1 MTQSPEAI
9 DLPGIDDIGDLDVV
23 ALEAIAVD
31 VATSAGALIVDE
43 RPDRLGVST
52 KSTDTDVV
60 TVMDQRSQDHL
71 LARLAELRP
80 DDAVYGEEEGGA
92 AGTSGITWVVDP
104 IDGTVNFLYDLP
116 AYAVSVAAVVGDPRR
131 PGAWRPVA
139 GAVLN
144 PVSGECYRAA
154 LGHGAR
160 LVTRDGATRTLS
172 GRPAPSSLAHCL
184 VATGFGYAA
193 ETRRWQAQI
202 LLDLLPRVRD
212 LRRIGSAAL
221 DLCRLAAG
229 EVDAY
234 YETGLNPWDVAA
246 GWLVVTEAGLTLGGP
261 EEAPTKELTW
271 ATSATLAP
279 EFGPLVRDL
288 TREHGPA

>member
-1 MTQSPEAI
+1 MI
-9 DLPGIDDIGDLDVV
+9 DLPDDLDVA

-31 VATSAGALIVDE
+31 VATSAGALIVDD
-43 RPDRLGVST
+43 RPDRLGVAST
-52 KSTDTDVV
+52 KSTATDIV

-71 LARLAELRP
+71 VTRLGVLRP
-80 DDAVYGEEEGGA
+80 DDGVLGEEEGGA
-92 AGTSGITWVVDP
+92 TGTSGVTWVVDP
-104 IDGTVNFLYDLP
+104 IDGTVNYLYDLP

-139 GAVLN
+139 GAVVN

-154 LGHGAR
+154 MGQGAR
-160 LVTRDGATRTLS
+160 RVTPDGTTRTLS
-172 GRPAPSSLAHCL
+172 ARPAPPSLALAL

-193 ETRRWQAQI
+193 QTRRWQAQV

-212 LRRIGSAAL
+212 IRRIGSAAL

-229 EVDAY
+229 EVDLY

-246 GWLVVTEAGLTLGGP
+246 GWLVATEAGLVIGGLDEP
-261 EEAPTKELTW
+261 PSSDLSWGAPVEL
-271 ATSATLAP
+271 AD
-279 EFGPLVRDL
+279 EFGSLIRGL
-288 TREHGPA
+288 TARHNPGLS